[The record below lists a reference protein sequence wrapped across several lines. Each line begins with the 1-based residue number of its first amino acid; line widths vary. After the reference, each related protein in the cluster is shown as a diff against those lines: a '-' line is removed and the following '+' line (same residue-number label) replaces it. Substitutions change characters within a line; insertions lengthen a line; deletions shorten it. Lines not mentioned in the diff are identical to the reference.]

1 MPHVLPTNGTHAPA
15 LLREA
20 DLSTPQYVCGLP
32 THRRC
37 TCVRP
42 VYTAHTGLHTLPCP
56 TVGCG
61 ATFLT
66 STDLAAHHLAQ
77 HERAWPDGLSG
88 SDRGV
93 QPGEGGESHAHES
106 AH

>member
-1 MPHVLPTNGTHAPA
+1 MSAFLTLNGTHAPA

-20 DLSTPQYVCGLP
+20 DLSTPQYVCGIP

-56 TVGCG
+56 AQGCG

-66 STDLAAHHLAQ
+66 YTELSVHHLEQ
-77 HERAWPDGLSG
+77 HERACPDGLSG
-88 SDRGV
+88 TDRGV
-93 QPGEGGESHAHES
+93 QPGGGEPHATDHD
-106 AH
+106 